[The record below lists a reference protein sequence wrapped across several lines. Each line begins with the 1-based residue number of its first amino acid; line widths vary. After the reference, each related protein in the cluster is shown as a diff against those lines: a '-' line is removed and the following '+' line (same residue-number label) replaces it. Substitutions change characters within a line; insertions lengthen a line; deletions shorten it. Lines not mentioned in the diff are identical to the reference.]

1 MAIEFY
7 SSIDV
12 NQNDIHFPVIHKVS
26 SAPSSPSAISGQ
38 MYYNTSANTL
48 HYHNGSSWQTVG
60 TSSAAGDIESVVAGT
75 GMTGGAT
82 SGDATLNVIGGD
94 GITANANDMA
104 ITATQTTLT
113 SITNTSLVVGRDAH
127 NQIDFGTDNQIKFK
141 TNNETPVIIM
151 KASGEIEATKFD
163 GALEGNADTATVAT
177 TVTITDNESTDET
190 NAVIFTA
197 GGAKTGGNL
206 GLESDGDLTYNPSS
220 GTLAATAFT
229 GNLTGDASGS
239 AGTVTS
245 IGNLTGD
252 VTSSNRATTIAA
264 SAVHHGMLN
273 DDIISGQG
281 AMTTVDQADLLMV
294 DDGPGTVKKIT
305 FSNFEDEIFGNVSG
319 DGSIAAG
326 GALTVTQSAGDFT
339 VTGDLTVSGDTIT
352 ANVGTLDVEDKNIT
366 LNKSAGDSSYT
377 ADGAGITIQDAVDA
391 SNDASILWTA
401 SSDTFTFS
409 HAINANVTGNVT
421 GNASGSAGTVT
432 SIGNLTGDVT
442 SSNRATT
449 IAADAVTYAKIQNVT
464 ATNVVLGRDSAGAGI
479 VEEISASSLRTMIN
493 VENGATADQTKS
505 DIDGLAITTVG
516 TLDTGNATAIVDA
529 ASDTAAGKVELA
541 SATEAKNGSGAGKVV
556 DASQLGARS
565 VTATI
570 VVGSMSTNK
579 RVMIEHGLNTQ
590 NVMVQMWD
598 VSTHMTVYADV
609 YRADDDISTADVNAV
624 TIDFGVV
631 TPPNNIEVL
640 ITSLKGATDI
650 AAGSNIVYT

>member
-229 GNLTGDASGS
+229 GNLTG
-239 AGTVTS
+239 
-245 IGNLTGD
+245 
-252 VTSSNRATTIAA
+252 
-264 SAVHHGMLN
+264 
-273 DDIISGQG
+273 
-281 AMTTVDQADLLMV
+281 
-294 DDGPGTVKKIT
+294 
-305 FSNFEDEIFGNVSG
+305 
-319 DGSIAAG
+319 
-326 GALTVTQSAGDFT
+326 
-339 VTGDLTVSGDTIT
+339 
-352 ANVGTLDVEDKNIT
+352 
-366 LNKSAGDSSYT
+366 
-377 ADGAGITIQDAVDA
+377 
-391 SNDASILWTA
+391 
-401 SSDTFTFS
+401 
-409 HAINANVTGNVT
+409 NVTGT
-421 GNASGSAGTVT
+421 ASTATVATTVT
-432 SIGNLTGDVT
+432 ITDNESTDEDNPIVFVAGADADGGNLGLETDGTAHYNPSTG
-442 SSNRATT
+442 
-449 IAADAVTYAKIQNVT
+449 K
-464 ATNVVLGRDSAGAGI
+464 
-479 VEEISASSLRTMIN
+479 
-493 VENGATADQTKS
+493 
-505 DIDGLAITTVG
+505 
-516 TLDTGNATAIVDA
+516 
-529 ASDTAAGKVELA
+529 
-541 SATEAKNGSGAGKVV
+541 
-556 DASQLGARS
+556 
-565 VTATI
+565 
-570 VVGSMSTNK
+570 
-579 RVMIEHGLNTQ
+579 
-590 NVMVQMWD
+590 
-598 VSTHMTVYADV
+598 
-609 YRADDDISTADVNAV
+609 
-624 TIDFGVV
+624 
-631 TPPNNIEVL
+631 
-640 ITSLKGATDI
+640 
-650 AAGSNIVYT
+650 

>member
-1 MAIEFY
+1 MAIEFF

-12 NQNDIHFPVIHKVS
+12 NQNDIHFPVIHKLGS
-26 SAPSSPSAISGQ
+26 EPSSPSAVAGQ
-38 MYYNTSANTL
+38 MYYNSSANTL
-48 HYHNGSSWQTVG
+48 HYHNGTAWQTVG

-151 KASGEIEATKFD
+151 KASGEVEATKFD

-177 TVTITDNESTDET
+177 TVTVADESSDDSC
-190 NAVIFTA
+190 NVLFT
-197 GGAKTGGNL
+197 T
-206 GLESDGDLTYNPSS
+206 
-220 GTLAATAFT
+220 AAT
-229 GNLTGDASGS
+229 GNLAPKSGTNLTFNSSSGELTATGFVGALTGNASGS

-366 LNKSAGDSSYT
+366 LNKSAGDSSST

-479 VEEISASSLRTMIN
+479 VEEISASSLRTMLNI
-493 VENGATADQTKS
+493 ESGATGDQTKS

-590 NVMVQMWD
+590 NVIVQMWD

-650 AAGSNIVYT
+650 GAGGSIVYT